1 MALTKVSRGL
11 LTTSIVDNGN
21 ATAITIDASENV
33 GVGTTS
39 TYNMKTTIAG
49 AGSALS
55 TGTGSYAVASI
66 YDTATAAVGTGGGL
80 AFQGDDGINSA
91 VTFATV
97 NGSKENATAGNYA
110 SYLGFSTRANG
121 GNLTEKMRLTAAGRV
136 GIGTPSPD
144 TTLHLQ
150 TPSGTKSE
158 INFAQTAVTNYR
170 IGVPASTDALVF
182 TYGASTERM
191 RIDSSGN
198 LLIGITASGSEG
210 LNLSNGINIGFSEG
224 ANSSLANIFRQSSS
238 GGTIVASG
246 YKVTSTAN
254 KFESSFASPWAR
266 TAIGCFYGGIRF
278 YADAEAT
285 VAVGTDITPTERM
298 RIDSSGNVM
307 VGTTTQYFARFSV
320 QGETF
325 QNAVTVRV
333 GTNGYPAINFQNT
346 AGAQQGYITTNASS
360 VQYVSVSDERAK
372 ENIADADDAG
382 SKIDS
387 IQVRKFDWIAD
398 GSHQDY
404 GMIAQE
410 LQAVAPEAVSGD
422 ADSENMMGV
431 DYSKLVPMLVKE
443 IQSLRTRV
451 QELENN

>member
-21 ATAITIDASENV
+21 ATAITIDSSENV
-33 GVGTTS
+33 GIGTS
-39 TYNMKTTIAG
+39 SPSAPLNISATYASDTTEQFRIEDN
-49 AGSALS
+49 
-55 TGTGSYAVASI
+55 TGSKLDFFGYA
-66 YDTATAAVGTGGGL
+66 
-80 AFQGDDGINSA
+80 
-91 VTFATV
+91 
-97 NGSKENATAGNYA
+97 NGSKGIQAYA
-110 SYLGFSTRANG
+110 DNGSTFYNLNLNPLG
-121 GNLTEKMRLTAAGRV
+121 GNV
-136 GIGTPSPD
+136 GIGTSTPD

-150 TPSGTKSE
+150 TPNGTKSE

-191 RIDSSGN
+191 RIDSAGN
-198 LLIGITASGSEG
+198 VGIGTNSPVTFGAGTAGLTVNGVSGSQISWQ
-210 LNLSNGINIGFSEG
+210 NNGTNVGFAYTVGNNFYTGSEQVG
-224 ANSSLANIFRQSSS
+224 SS
-238 GGTIVASG
+238 
-246 YKVTSTAN
+246 
-254 KFESSFASPWAR
+254 
-266 TAIGCFYGGIRF
+266 
-278 YADAEAT
+278 T
-285 VAVGTDITPTERM
+285 VFISAGSERM
-298 RIDSSGNVM
+298 RIDSAGNVM
-307 VGTTTQYFARFSV
+307 VGTTSQYFARFSV
-320 QGETF
+320 QGEAN
-325 QNAVTVRV
+325 QNAVTVRI

-346 AGAQQGYITTNASS
+346 AGAQQGYIVTNASS
-360 VQYVSVSDERAK
+360 VQYVSISDERAK
-372 ENIADADDAG
+372 KNIADADDAG

-451 QELENN
+451 QTLENN